1 MMSDSTSVPHWTSA
15 TATKATEDVE
25 GAMLFIWIG
34 LGLCLFLGFVAV
46 ILLTVVCRFYLK
58 RYQAKFHL

>member
-1 MMSDSTSVPHWTSA
+1 MMSDSTSVPHKTSA
-15 TATKATEDVE
+15 TATEDVE

-34 LGLCLFLGFVAV
+34 LGLCLFLGLVAV